1 MIVITSKRFGHV
13 MDEASERRCV
23 RRACLHT
30 LRREGLRVPAEISV
44 TLAEETLVRK
54 LNLEYRGVDAT
65 TDVLSF
71 PLLSPGEKLNPPY
84 PVQLGDIVI
93 DCGRVAYQAGLY
105 GLPYLYELGYMVIHS
120 TLHLLGYD
128 HMETEE
134 EAQMTALQEKYI
146 SELEEYIL

>member
-1 MIVITSKRFGHV
+1 MIVITSKRFGYV

-30 LRREGLRVPAEISV
+30 LRREGIRVPAEISV
-44 TLAEETLVRK
+44 TLGEETLVRK
-54 LNLEYRGVDAT
+54 LNLEYREVDAT

-128 HMETEE
+128 HMETGE

-146 SELEEYIL
+146 NELEEYIL

>member
-1 MIVITSKRFGHV
+1 MIVITSKRWGHV
-13 MDEASERRCV
+13 LDESAERRCV

-30 LRREGLRVPAEISV
+30 LRREGIEVPAEISV
-44 TLAEETLVRK
+44 TLAEESLVRK
-54 LNLEYRGVDAT
+54 LNSEYRGVDAT

-71 PLLSPGEKLNPPY
+71 PLLSPGEELRPPY

-105 GLPYLYELGYMVIHS
+105 GLPYLYELSYMVIHS

-128 HMETEE
+128 HMEPEE
-134 EAQMTALQEKYI
+134 EVQMTALQEKYI
-146 SELEEYIL
+146 SELEGLIL

>member
-1 MIVITSKRFGHV
+1 MIAITSKRRGRV
-13 MDEASERRCV
+13 TDKLAERRCV

-30 LRREGLRVPAEISV
+30 LRREKVRVPVEISV
-44 TLAEETLVRK
+44 TLGEAEFVHS

-71 PLLSPGEKLNPPY
+71 PLLEPGERLNPPY
-84 PVQLGDIVI
+84 PVALGDIVI

-105 GLPYLYELGYMVIHS
+105 DLPYFYELAYMVIHS

-128 HMETEE
+128 RSSLD
-134 EAQMTALQEKYI
+134 Q
-146 SELEEYIL
+146 